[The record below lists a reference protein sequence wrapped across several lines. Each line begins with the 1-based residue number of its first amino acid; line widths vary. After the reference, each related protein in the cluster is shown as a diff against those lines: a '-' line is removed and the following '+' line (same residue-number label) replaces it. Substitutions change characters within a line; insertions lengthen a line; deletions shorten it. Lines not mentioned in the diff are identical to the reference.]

1 MLNGEET
8 AAGSRSL
15 LSKTVQ
21 CFAVENRAVF
31 HIAIGVKPG
40 IRGGGLAMTKV
51 VAQLPLC
58 LALSLPHVSSTR
70 ANVPDRTL
78 LSRKISDDKMHVVQP
93 LHLV

>member
-1 MLNGEET
+1 MLNGEDT

-21 CFAVENRAVF
+21 CFAVEKCAMFR
-31 HIAIGVKPG
+31 IAMGG
-40 IRGGGLAMTKV
+40 IQDSGPAMTKV
-51 VAQLPLC
+51 AAQLPLC
-58 LALSLPHVSSTR
+58 LTLSLPHVSSTR

-78 LSRKISDDKMHVVQP
+78 LLRKISDDKMHVVQP